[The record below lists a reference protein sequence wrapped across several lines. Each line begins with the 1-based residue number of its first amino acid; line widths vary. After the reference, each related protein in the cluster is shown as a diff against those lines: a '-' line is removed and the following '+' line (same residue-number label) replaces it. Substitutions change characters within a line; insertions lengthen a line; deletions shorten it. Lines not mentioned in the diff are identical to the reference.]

1 MQQHKL
7 IYIRYCMWS
16 EMIYIHKQQAF
27 ISTLYQ
33 DYVKNAIH
41 FSNLR
46 SNNWQELEEPT
57 FEMPTDVHLFE

>member
-1 MQQHKL
+1 
-7 IYIRYCMWS
+7 MWS

-33 DYVKNAIH
+33 DYVKNTIH
-41 FSNLR
+41 FSSLR